1 MLDSFK
7 SDSDNEEEGGAHEA
21 VVRTTSTDTDT
32 ETTTTITTTKPKPK
46 PNPKPKP
53 KGKAMTAIP
62 QENWEGMLCNINAG
76 PFAPTTGRVVSWG
89 NGWITLNTRHG
100 LHKRH
105 AFELTCAEKR
115 GDDND
120 NDNDNDDHNDHNDH
134 NDDDDES
141 LWPQIP
147 VEVDPDAKVPRKRV
161 QKVKEEVS
169 DDDENDK
176 DKDKDKVKEEER
188 EKKEKE
194 KEEKEKDKDKEK
206 EKENSNSNSNSKEKK
221 TGGRGGK
228 KGAAKKN
235 SKSPTNTVIDGGSSK
250 KDGGEPA
257 GKGQTSA
264 KSAPACRARTE
275 AAAIGG
281 TAGPAAGQ
289 HHNCLPNPKQVSE
302 RSEL

>member
-1 MLDSFK
+1 M
-7 SDSDNEEEGGAHEA
+7 
-21 VVRTTSTDTDT
+21 
-32 ETTTTITTTKPKPK
+32 
-46 PNPKPKP
+46 
-53 KGKAMTAIP
+53 
-62 QENWEGMLCNINAG
+62 
-76 PFAPTTGRVVSWG
+76 SWG

-120 NDNDNDDHNDHNDH
+120 NDNDNDDHNDH

-176 DKDKDKVKEEER
+176 DKDKVKEEER

-206 EKENSNSNSNSKEKK
+206 EKENSNSNSKEKK
-221 TGGRGGK
+221 GGGGRK
-228 KGAAKKN
+228 EQRKRIPKVP
-235 SKSPTNTVIDGGSSK
+235 PTPRGSSK
-250 KDGGEPA
+250 KDGEPA
-257 GKGQTSA
+257 GNQTSA
-264 KSAPACRARTE
+264 NPAPTSRAARTE

-281 TAGPAAGQ
+281 TAGLAAGQ

-302 RSEL
+302 RSERARKTILAMNHAKWLQTANIHY

>member
-1 MLDSFK
+1 M
-7 SDSDNEEEGGAHEA
+7 
-21 VVRTTSTDTDT
+21 
-32 ETTTTITTTKPKPK
+32 
-46 PNPKPKP
+46 
-53 KGKAMTAIP
+53 
-62 QENWEGMLCNINAG
+62 
-76 PFAPTTGRVVSWG
+76 SWG

-235 SKSPTNTVIDGGSSK
+235 SKSPTNAVIDV
-250 KDGGEPA
+250 
-257 GKGQTSA
+257 
-264 KSAPACRARTE
+264 E
-275 AAAIGG
+275 AARKKTAENQREKAKLAQIQLG
-281 TAGPAAGQ
+281 TAGLAAGQ

-302 RSEL
+302 RLRKTRIQGKHPLLN